1 MKKLVLMS
9 MLIFAL
15 AFTACV
21 GKESAD
27 TGVAD
32 GNNQEQS
39 ISAGYGTFGFDEQ
52 SYTYFEQQVST
63 LSTWEFIYNEE
74 WLKEYGLK
82 VKFSDY
88 EIDENNIE
96 KLNFNLTLTKD
107 DKSTVVPLKGDL
119 RYSYDREDGSV
130 NNMDVYWGSI
140 NICNNEIII
149 TQNDKVEF
157 WSLDTLEKQDKVL
170 TTNSDDGYYISTT
183 GLDDK
188 YITSYYQTME
198 KQGFIVFDDKGN
210 CLEEYVIP
218 SESYNSF
225 YHGCNRQNEENS
237 FIWWNITDDINY
249 RQIEWITP
257 EQVLIKAPYE
267 SYMYNLKD
275 NARFYLV
282 ERAHYIG
289 ETADIVLYDMQPY
302 DGKIKGKAFAF
313 AVRYQNGKVTDIL
326 QYPFELH
333 PWFGEDND
341 ANLHYE
347 KGEEDKLFVVT
358 DSASKQ
364 TVIVDFISQKV
375 HGYYNYTL
383 EDLNSELAK
392 YSDGTVSLWNT
403 KFMGGG
409 DYGVSAL
416 IAKNE
421 QTNQIKFLG
430 IQGGMYGGDSD
441 NGFFKNGD
449 IYVFEGHKFTIHSK
463 DLSVT
468 EPIFELTDK
477 FPLGYNLSDEINER
491 RIFAVRRDP
500 EKFDYIV
507 VYAELMNDAEFIGGT
522 HNEYRDYTYKVG
534 LLDTNGV
541 LVKSYDTGITVKT
554 GFFGY
559 LYTEMYLENS
569 TTIHVTT
576 AERGVFDKFAVDIT
590 TGECIN
596 LYEAEL
602 MPSVLEAVENINDIY
617 SFKKLEFMPD
627 TAEIISLVGH
637 SATVVMD
644 CTNKETGKT
653 ETRTINLYNGE
664 NGWEVSSFT
673 E

>member
-1 MKKLVLMS
+1 MKKIIISLLSVILLFTGCGEKETPNADVTGSDTMQQNVL
-9 MLIFAL
+9 A
-15 AFTACV
+15 
-21 GKESAD
+21 E
-27 TGVAD
+27 
-32 GNNQEQS
+32 
-39 ISAGYGTFGFDEQ
+39 YGTFGFDEQ
-52 SYTYFEQQVST
+52 AYTSFMQQVST

-107 DKSTVVPLKGDL
+107 DKSTVISLKGDL

-225 YHGCNRQNEENS
+225 YHGYNRQNEENS

-275 NARFYLV
+275 NARFYLA
-282 ERAHYIG
+282 ERAHYKG
-289 ETADIVLYDMQPY
+289 DTAEIVLYDMQPY
-302 DGKIKGKAFAF
+302 DGKIKGKPFAF
-313 AVRYQNGKVTDIL
+313 AARYQNGKVTDIL

-333 PWFGEDND
+333 PCFGADD
-341 ANLHYE
+341 DSNLYYE
-347 KGEEDKLFVVT
+347 KGEDDRLFVVT

-364 TVIVDFISQKV
+364 TVIVDFISQKI

-383 EDLNSELAK
+383 EDLGRESEK
-392 YSDGTVSLWNT
+392 YSDGTISLWNT
-403 KFMGGG
+403 EFLGGG
-409 DYGVSAL
+409 DYVVSSL

-430 IQGGMYGGDSD
+430 VQGGMYGGDSD
-441 NGFFKNGD
+441 DGFFKNGD

-468 EPIFELTDK
+468 EPIFELTDN
-477 FPLGYNLSDEINER
+477 FPLGYNITDEISER

-507 VYAELMNDAEFIGGT
+507 VYAELMNDAEYLGGT
-522 HNEYRDYTYKVG
+522 YAEYRDYTYKVG
-534 LLDTNGV
+534 LLDKNGT

-554 GFFGY
+554 TNFGY
-559 LYTEMYLENS
+559 MTMEMYLENP
-569 TTIHVTT
+569 TTIHIKTYI
-576 AERGVFDKFAVDIT
+576 RDVFDEFTVDIT
-590 TGECIN
+590 TGECTN
-596 LYEAEL
+596 LCENEL
-602 MPSVLEAVENINDIY
+602 MPDIMEAIKNINNLY
-617 SFKKLEFMPD
+617 RFEKLECIPD
-627 TAEIISLVGH
+627 TAEIISVTRYN
-637 SATVVMD
+637 ATIRID
-644 CTNKETGKT
+644 CINKETDTT
-653 ETRTINLYNGE
+653 ETQTINLYNYGD
-664 NGWEVSSFT
+664 GWNVNEFA

>member
-1 MKKLVLMS
+1 MKKLIISL
-9 MLIFAL
+9 L
-15 AFTACV
+15 AATLLFTACG
-21 GKESAD
+21 GKEPANTGAAD
-27 TGVAD
+27 S
-32 GNNQEQS
+32 NSQEQNFS
-39 ISAGYGTFGFDEQ
+39 DGYGTFGFDEQ

-63 LSTWEFIYNEE
+63 LGTWEFIHNEK
-74 WLKEYGLK
+74 WLNERGLK

-88 EIDENNIE
+88 EVNEENIE
-96 KLNFNLTLTKD
+96 KLNFNLTLTRD
-107 DKSTVVPLKGDL
+107 DKSTVIPLKGDL

-130 NNMDVYWGSI
+130 NNMKVYWGSI
-140 NICNNEIII
+140 NICDNEIII

-157 WSLDTLEKQDKVL
+157 WSLDTLEKLGKVL
-170 TTNSDDGYYISTT
+170 TTNSDNGYCISTSAFENR
-183 GLDDK
+183 
-188 YITSYYQTME
+188 YITSYYQSME
-198 KQGFIVFDDKGN
+198 NQGFVVFDDKGN
-210 CLEEYVIP
+210 CIEEYVTP
-218 SESYNSF
+218 SEGYNSF
-225 YHGCNRQNEENS
+225 YHGYNRQNEENS

-249 RQIEWITP
+249 RQIEWITR

-302 DGKIKGKAFAF
+302 DGKIKGKPFAF

-333 PWFGEDND
+333 PCFGGDND

-358 DSASKQ
+358 DGASKQ

-383 EDLNSELAK
+383 EDLNRESAK

-449 IYVFEGHKFTIHSK
+449 IYVFEGHKFTIHSE

-468 EPIFELTDK
+468 EPIFELTDN

-522 HNEYRDYTYKVG
+522 YNEYRDYTYKVG

-559 LYTEMYLENS
+559 LYTEMYLENP

-576 AERGVFDKFAVDIT
+576 AERGVFDNFTVDIT
-590 TGECIN
+590 TGECTN

-617 SFKKLEFMPD
+617 SFKKLEFMPE

-637 SATVVMD
+637 NATVVMD

-664 NGWEVSSFT
+664 KGWEVSNFT